1 MDSLRDRIVAYANA
15 SADLLAQL
23 IELDELRELVR
34 KAQLSPTLPKPPKQR
49 TASVNRRI
57 LAPSANGR

>member
-34 KAQLSPTLPKPPKQR
+34 KAQLSPALPKQPKQR

-57 LAPSANGR
+57 LAPSAHGR

>member
-1 MDSLRDRIVAYANA
+1 MDSLRDRIVAYADA

-23 IELDELRELVR
+23 VELDELREMVR
-34 KAQLSPTLPKPPKQR
+34 KAQLSSALPKSPKQR
-49 TASVNRRI
+49 PPSVNRRI